1 MLSKLVYP
9 KDARELRLDE
19 SKIACCPPPHEPRQP
34 PAAQDPDCCYNTWQH
49 ELDNVNSRLEEVNN
63 HLTHLGKHLAVANDR
78 LNRLTTWNTELNT
91 ANDLAVKV
99 CQQLEIIEAQL
110 IVVCR
115 NTDSTIRGIEILI
128 CMIREFFVTVDELK
142 VRYDRLIVCIKC
154 LNNQALTLTQGI
166 GKCISDFGAALDLVT
181 ATRDALIQQ
190 VMVAYSSAV
199 GIHQQICD
207 EHGYKK
213 LISIW
218 QDTLGCRDRCEEGI
232 WGFDPRRSGTKEATM
247 PDAYCLD
254 PVLRLPICHEAY
266 AYEISELLREEKQQ
280 VKNLTEQQTS
290 LTKDKNHLTTV
301 QTGLTN
307 AIKEV
312 QPSVRCS

>member
-9 KDARELRLDE
+9 SDPKDLKLDDR
-19 SKIACCPPPHEPRQP
+19 KIACCPPPHEPKQP
-34 PAAQDPDCCYNTWQH
+34 PSAQDPDCCYNTWKH
-49 ELDNVNSRLEEVNN
+49 ELDNVNARLDEVNN

-78 LNRLTTWNTELNT
+78 LTRLTTWNGELVT
-91 ANDLAVKV
+91 ANDLAIKV

-115 NTDSTIRGIEILI
+115 NTDSTKRGIEILI
-128 CMIREFFVTVDELK
+128 CMIREFYVTVDELR
-142 VRYDRLIVCIKC
+142 VRYDRLVTCIKL
-154 LNNQALTLTQGI
+154 LNNPALTLAQGI
-166 GKCISDFGAALDLVT
+166 GKSISDFGAALDLVT
-181 ATRDALIQQ
+181 ATRDDLIKQ
-190 VMVAYSSAV
+190 VLVAYSSVV
-199 GIHQQICD
+199 GLHQQICD

-218 QDTLGCRDRCEEGI
+218 QDTMGCRDPCEEGI
-232 WGFDPRRSGTKEATM
+232 WGYDPKRPGAKEAVM
-247 PDAYCLD
+247 PDSYCLD

-266 AYEISELLREEKQQ
+266 AHEISLLVVEEKRQ
-280 VKNLTEQQTS
+280 VKELTELQTS
-290 LTKDKNHLTTV
+290 LTKDKNHLVTL